1 VTNHLQIL
9 QGVDMQLGL
18 AIENPKATLAV
29 KRRLA
34 CEMVKY
40 WQQVLP
46 LSLTYFQGYE
56 HMGLFFPTILSFYC
70 ALNSYSENLLH
81 LN

>member
-1 VTNHLQIL
+1 MFVLNFTNALIESKQSGFNWSHINCLNIL

-34 CEMVKY
+34 CEMIKC
-40 WQQVLP
+40 WKQVSFSL
-46 LSLTYFQGYE
+46 LSW
-56 HMGLFFPTILSFYC
+56 GLSNT
-70 ALNSYSENLLH
+70 
-81 LN
+81 